1 MSLRSRLWDGLNSSI
16 LVIPDSTGLQED
28 LRRFRLAQIEH
39 CANHDSR
46 DIGTAEPVLGPKDKL
61 STPLQLPW

>member
-1 MSLRSRLWDGLNSSI
+1 MKEAQSHQMSLRSRLWD
-16 LVIPDSTGLQED
+16 DSTGLQED